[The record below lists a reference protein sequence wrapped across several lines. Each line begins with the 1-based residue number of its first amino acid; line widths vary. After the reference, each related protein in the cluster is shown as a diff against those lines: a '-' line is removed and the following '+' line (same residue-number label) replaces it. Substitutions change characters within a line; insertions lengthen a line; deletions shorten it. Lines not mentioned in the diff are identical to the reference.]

1 MSDFGK
7 QIRLNRILQA
17 NKRKTLAVGFDHAL
31 IYGPL
36 AGMVN
41 LREQIQAFADNGV
54 DAVVMNLGMLR
65 IAGKG
70 LLIER
75 APALIIRLDWTSA
88 WTAIISGRALCSE
101 MVASPEEAL
110 RAGADAVLT
119 YLFVGT
125 GDNEFEAREIKRN
138 ADVARECER
147 IGIPMIV
154 ETLARG
160 KDVSNQNS
168 PNWIELHTR
177 IALELGADVLKTEY
191 TGDVE
196 SMKGVIRVCPAP
208 ILVIGGPW
216 KPEND
221 GLDIVKGAVAAGA
234 AGVFFG
240 RNVYQPL
247 DVAVFREA
255 RTILDEPTH

>member
-1 MSDFGK
+1 MTEIGEKIHSF
-7 QIRLNRILQA
+7 
-17 NKRKTLAVGFDHAL
+17 V
-31 IYGPL
+31 
-36 AGMVN
+36 
-41 LREQIQAFADNGV
+41 DNGA

-70 LLIER
+70 LLHQP

-88 WTAIISGRALCSE
+88 WTAAISGRAFCSE
-101 MVASPEEAL
+101 NIASPEDAL
-110 RAGADAVLT
+110 RSGADAVLT
-119 YLFVGT
+119 SLFVGT

-147 IGIPMIV
+147 IGMPLIV

-160 KDVSNQNS
+160 EDVTNQVS
-168 PNWIELHTR
+168 PKWLQLHTR

-191 TGDVE
+191 TGDIE
-196 SMKGVIRVCPAP
+196 SMKEVIRICPAP
-208 ILVIGGPW
+208 VLVIGGPRI
-216 KPEND
+216 PEHD
-221 GLDIVKGAVAAGA
+221 GMDVVKGAMASGA

-247 DVAVFREA
+247 DVALLQEI
-255 RTILDEPTH
+255 RTILDEP